1 MLANKQRGA
10 RWRWRWG
17 PVGPAL
23 AALAV
28 LALASP
34 ALAVDPTYNKEQL
47 EKGKKKG
54 TEVEIKKAAQ
64 EKKPWFFDA
73 LFEMHFKAINDTVA
87 NGGGGG
93 FTPFMGERDDS
104 SRGVQTGLND
114 FYEVLYL
121 KANYDLP
128 ALGPLPPLGRISFR
142 VSASLFHMMD
152 EGDNRLLFGDLRLYY
167 SRGFAFNVAGQ
178 NFGGRVY
185 FYWTFPTSELS
196 VKESNI
202 SRPTLLVAL
211 AKNLPYGFTLFFRPY
226 LRLNWDRYAERSSMA
241 SDDCREYDQQFSF
254 AEEPIRTGTCG
265 GQPNDKWLLGYELQA
280 VYNLWLHKPVNL
292 GFTFGQYAIS
302 KYAAVDGRDQPW
314 NYAYYWEVF
323 AGYDLPW
330 LKPVDMG
337 AYLTLSH
344 FRDQVFEGDGVPR
357 YDVFDRDHTEL
368 YLSIS
373 AKY

>member
-1 MLANKQRGA
+1 MLAIKRRGA
-10 RWRWRWG
+10 RLRGRWG

-23 AALAV
+23 AALAI

-47 EKGKKKG
+47 KK
-54 TEVEIKKAAQ
+54 TTAADVTKKA
-64 EKKPWFFDA
+64 EKRPWFFDA
-73 LFEMHFKAINDTVA
+73 LFEWHFNVINDTLGDSGSA
-87 NGGGGG
+87 G
-93 FTPFMGERDDS
+93 FTGAGGESRDL
-104 SRGVQTGLND
+104 RGAQTGLND

-128 ALGPLPPLGRISFR
+128 ALGPLPPLGRLSLRI
-142 VSASLFHMMD
+142 SASLYHIMD
-152 EGDNRLLFGDLRLYY
+152 EGDNRLLFGDMRLYY
-167 SRGFAFNVAGQ
+167 SRGFSFNVADQ
-178 NFGGRVY
+178 DFGGRVY
-185 FYWTFPTSELS
+185 FYWTFPTSKRS
-196 VKESNI
+196 IKDSNI

-211 AKNLPYGFTLFFRPY
+211 SKKLPYGFTAFMRTY
-226 LRLNWDRYAERSSMA
+226 VRLAWSRYAERSSMA

-254 AEEPIRTGTCG
+254 AEDPIRTGTCG
-265 GQPNDKWLLGYELQA
+265 GQPNDKWWLGYELQA
-280 VYNLWLHKPVNL
+280 MYNLWLHKPVNV

-302 KYAAVDGRDQPW
+302 KYAVSDGADQPW
-314 NYAYYWEVF
+314 DYAFYWELF

-330 LKPVDMG
+330 GKPVDLG

-344 FRDQVFEGDGVPR
+344 FRPEVFEGDGVAR
-357 YDVFDRDHTEL
+357 SDVFDRDHTEL

>member
-1 MLANKQRGA
+1 MLVIKQRGA
-10 RWRWRWG
+10 RWRAAGRSLG
-17 PVGPAL
+17 SAL
-23 AALAV
+23 AALAIF
-28 LALASP
+28 ALASP

-47 EKGKKKG
+47 EKAKKKEG
-54 TEVEIKKAAQ
+54 VDLTKKA
-64 EKKPWFFDA
+64 EDKRPWFFDA
-73 LFEMHFKAINDTVA
+73 LFEMHFKAINDTVDD
-87 NGGGGG
+87 GGTAG
-93 FTPFMGERDDS
+93 FTPYMGERGDA
-104 SRGVQTGLND
+104 RGGQTGLND

-128 ALGPLPPLGRISFR
+128 AMGPLPPLGRISLR
-142 VSASLFHMMD
+142 ISASLYHMID
-152 EGDNRLLFGDLRLYY
+152 EGDNRLLFGDMRLYY

-178 NFGGRVY
+178 DFGGRVY
-185 FYWTFPTSELS
+185 FYWTFPTSEAS
-196 VKESNI
+196 IKQSNI

-211 AKNLPYGFTLFFRPY
+211 TKSLPYGFTAFFRPY
-226 LRLNWDRYAERSSMA
+226 MRINWHRYAERYSMA
-241 SDDCREYDQQFSF
+241 SDDCREWEDKPTWSDKTLRF
-254 AEEPIRTGTCG
+254 TDCG
-265 GQPNDKWLLGYELQA
+265 GQANDKWLLGYELQA

-302 KYAAVDGRDQPW
+302 KYAVSDGVDQPW
-314 NYAYYWEVF
+314 DYAYYWELF

-337 AYLTLSH
+337 VYMTLSH

-357 YDVFDRDHTEL
+357 YDAFDRDHTEL